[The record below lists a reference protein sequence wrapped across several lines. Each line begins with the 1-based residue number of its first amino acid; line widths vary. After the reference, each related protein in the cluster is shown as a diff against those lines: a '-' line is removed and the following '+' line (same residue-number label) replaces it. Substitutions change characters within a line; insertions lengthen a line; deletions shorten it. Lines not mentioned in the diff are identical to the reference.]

1 MNAKKIII
9 IAIVAVFVALAATA
23 LIVKIEDVTITG
35 NEWYTGEEIE
45 DKILDSGRLSR
56 TSAYQFVRQ
65 LMGKREM
72 IPFVQDYKIVFDTPK
87 SVEIIVYEKSIVGY
101 VKYMGSYMYFDKDGI
116 IVDSSAEPLAG
127 IPEITGLK
135 FGNIV
140 LYKPLPVEDPKIFE
154 SILNLTQM
162 LQNFGIKCD
171 RIDYTGVREATLYLG
186 NIKVVLGSDSEMNGK
201 IAELNNMLPKI
212 KAKMTEEGIQSGTLY
227 LDNYDENANS
237 TAYSFKK
244 E

>member
-127 IPEITGLK
+127 IPEITGLR

-212 KAKMTEEGIQSGTLY
+212 KAKMAEEGIQSGTLY

>member
-127 IPEITGLK
+127 IPEITGLR

>member
-116 IVDSSAEPLAG
+116 VVDSSAEPLAG
-127 IPEITGLK
+127 IPEITGLR

-140 LYKPLPVEDPKIFE
+140 LYKPIPVEDPKIFE

-212 KAKMTEEGIQSGTLY
+212 KAKMAEEGIQSGTLY

-244 E
+244 D

>member
-45 DKILDSGRLSR
+45 DKILDSGHLSR

-116 IVDSSAEPLAG
+116 VVDSSAEPLAG

-186 NIKVVLGSDSEMNGK
+186 NIKVALGSDSEMNGK